1 MFLQKKKIPSS
12 NQFVLLFFYDSLG
25 LYFKSVF
32 YAPLYFYSIE
42 SIRVVLYDSQFKIT
56 FTYSKLGLA
65 LCA

>member
-1 MFLQKKKIPSS
+1 MFLQKRRYLVVTSLV
-12 NQFVLLFFYDSLG
+12 FLFFYDSLG
-25 LYFKSVF
+25 FYFKSVF